1 MPVPS
6 NRYRLYIDE
15 AGDHT
20 RSMSETDPIGRRYLC
35 LLGVMVRMGEDYTR
49 LQASVE
55 EAKRAHLP
63 YDPDAPPIL
72 HREDI
77 LHRRGAFHVL
87 NDDATRAAFDGALI
101 ELVNTA
107 PITIFGVVIDKFSH
121 GSRAHRNLTHAY
133 HYCLAAMLERYCGLL
148 GFLGAVGDVLVEARG
163 KTEDMTLKEEFRS
176 IWEHGTFYKS
186 NSQTQ
191 KTLTSRE
198 LKIKPKN
205 LNIAGL
211 QVADIL
217 AHPVKRDVL
226 LDRERIDSL
235 GGVFA
240 DRIIKVAKA
249 KYNHQ
254 RYDGRIRGYGRILLI

>member
-1 MPVPS
+1 MQAPS

-20 RSMSETDPIGRRYLC
+20 RSMSETDAVGRRYLC
-35 LLGVMVRMGEDYTR
+35 LLGVMVQMGEVYTR

-63 YDPDAPPIL
+63 YDADAPPIL

-87 NDDATRAAFDGALI
+87 RDDATREAFDGALI
-101 ELVNTA
+101 ELVRTA

-121 GSRAHRNLTHAY
+121 GNRAYRNLIDAY
-133 HYCLAAMLERYCGLL
+133 HYCLSAMLERYCGLL
-148 GFLGAVGDVLVEARG
+148 GFLSAVGDVLVEARG
-163 KTEDMTLKEEFRS
+163 KTEDRTLQKEFRS
-176 IWEHGTFYKS
+176 IWENGTFYMP
-186 NSQTQ
+186 NSQTR
-191 KTLTSRE
+191 KTLTSGE

-205 LNIAGL
+205 RNIAGL
-211 QVADIL
+211 QIADIL

-226 LDRERIDSL
+226 LDRERVDSL

-240 DRIIKVAKA
+240 DRIIEVAKA

-254 RYDGRIRGYGRILLI
+254 RYDGRIRGYGRILLT

>member
-1 MPVPS
+1 MQAPS

-20 RSMSETDPIGRRYLC
+20 RSMSETDAVGRRYLC
-35 LLGVMVRMGEDYTR
+35 LLGVMVQMGEVYTR

-63 YDPDAPPIL
+63 YDADAPPIL

-87 NDDATRAAFDGALI
+87 RDDATREAFDGALI
-101 ELVNTA
+101 ELVRTA

-121 GSRAHRNLTHAY
+121 GNRAYRNLIDAY
-133 HYCLAAMLERYCGLL
+133 HYCLSAMLERYCGLL
-148 GFLGAVGDVLVEARG
+148 GFLSAVGDVLVEARG
-163 KTEDMTLKEEFRS
+163 KTEDRTLQEEFRS
-176 IWEHGTFYKS
+176 IWESGTFYMP
-186 NSQTQ
+186 NSQTR
-191 KTLTSRE
+191 KTLTSGE

-205 LNIAGL
+205 RNIAGL
-211 QVADIL
+211 QIADIL

-226 LDRERIDSL
+226 LDRERVDSL

-240 DRIIKVAKA
+240 DRIIEVAKA

-254 RYDGRIRGYGRILLI
+254 RYDGRIRGYGRILLT